1 MADATRRRVSL
12 AIDVPLANADD
23 DCTAVEEQ
31 TPSSSVARE
40 RKTASGWKFWAKA
53 RALWFIQLKPQV
65 WKQLQ
70 KSPSLDGG
78 EGDESAAGSADKA
91 DSPTSLLSS
100 ARGSP
105 SQRFALRSSPLSP
118 MHRQYLGKLKTGIRN
133 AGAFGGA
140 GGLGAL
146 LLSSRVKSAAAS
158 ASHAFASNKIVTHHE
173 EGEEAAVAFWKQG
186 DAALHTEGALQAR
199 FALRRERSVVAELQF
214 FWEAC
219 CRSIQSGGDTSA
231 CILQY
236 EGYATLLRRVYIV
249 LLEEWDAE
257 DCEEAIKEDWKNDTR
272 GGEGEGG
279 SVRTIRRG
287 RDYPFHVATFQ
298 AAHRLPKLPASRP
311 LTTIVSIPSLRLPIS
326 LTFSNSSNALS
337 PRSLSLT
344 PLALPPHA
352 LSLAITPMLSPSTLS
367 STQASRANSSWTPSS
382 SSQARVQPIN
392 PLVAPLVPPLV
403 GQSDTPGSVRIPC
416 HFTSLCAFDLCLAP
430 HSHPISKAAL
440 HPTPTPTAPG
450 ATLVPDR
457 HVVQDDTGGRVRDLP
472 PRLAPARVLHG
483 RRVWR
488 PMGGGA
494 MP

>member
-1 MADATRRRVSL
+1 MADAIRRRVSL

-199 FALRRERSVVAELQF
+199 FALRTERKVVAELQF

-311 LTTIVSIPSLRLPIS
+311 LTIAYPPSVSPSRSRSQTLP
-326 LTFSNSSNALS
+326 TLS
-337 PRSLSLT
+337 
-344 PLALPPHA
+344 PHA
-352 LSLAITPMLSPSTLS
+352 LSHSLPSLSLPTLSPS
-367 STQASRANSSWTPSS
+367 R
-382 SSQARVQPIN
+382 
-392 PLVAPLVPPLV
+392 
-403 GQSDTPGSVRIPC
+403 
-416 HFTSLCAFDLCLAP
+416 
-430 HSHPISKAAL
+430 
-440 HPTPTPTAPG
+440 
-450 ATLVPDR
+450 
-457 HVVQDDTGGRVRDLP
+457 LP
-472 PRLAPARVLHG
+472 PCSPPPRSSPRRPLARTLHG
-483 RRVWR
+483 RRLRAGRHACSRSIRLWLLL
-488 PMGGGA
+488 
-494 MP
+494 

>member
-311 LTTIVSIPSLRLPIS
+311 LTTIVSIPSLRLPIFQRSLPTLS
-326 LTFSNSSNALS
+326 LTHSPRSPS
-337 PRSLSLT
+337 PRSL
-344 PLALPPHA
+344 PRDYPHA
-352 LSLAITPMLSPSTLS
+352 LPLHALLLAGLSRELFMDAVFELAGTRAADQS
-367 STQASRANSSWTPSS
+367 SCGSSCTSS
-382 SSQARVQPIN
+382 CGPVRHSGFR
-392 PLVAPLVPPLV
+392 
-403 GQSDTPGSVRIPC
+403 PGSVPFHLTVCLRFVPC
-416 HFTSLCAFDLCLAP
+416 TSLPSHLKGSLAP
-430 HSHPISKAAL
+430 YSDPHGPWCY
-440 HPTPTPTAPG
+440 PG
-450 ATLVPDR
+450 A
-457 HVVQDDTGGRVRDLP
+457 
-472 PRLAPARVLHG
+472 
-483 RRVWR
+483 
-488 PMGGGA
+488 
-494 MP
+494 